1 MGKQIKVINNKKFLG
16 DIITIGNKVDSSR
29 FVLVMISLVGSVLF
43 LVLSFVIVYNYIHN
57 DGYKSILTT
66 ISNII
71 LFLCLLFVMIRT
83 TKVVD
88 SFIELKDKNKIK
100 NN

>member
-1 MGKQIKVINNKKFLG
+1 MKFLG

>member
-1 MGKQIKVINNKKFLG
+1 MGKQIKVINNMKFLG

>member
-1 MGKQIKVINNKKFLG
+1 MEKQIKVINNKKFLG

-88 SFIELKDKNKIK
+88 SFLELKDKNKIK

>member
-1 MGKQIKVINNKKFLG
+1 MGKQIKVINNKKFLV

-29 FVLVMISLVGSVLF
+29 FVLVMISLMGSVLF